1 MSFLDLNAYCSV
13 TKFTLFW
20 NTNKGDMEA
29 MPNFCIGINQA
40 NKSTHDSL
48 QEKGGVILSGAD
60 DTYIL
65 GPPQIAF
72 PEVKLHEE
80 RLASIGLKL
89 NCSKMKCYIKE
100 SKEFEI
106 YHELREAANIPEGFT
121 EGEDGTTLFGR
132 RAYGVPIGSEVFVT
146 EWLKT
151 KGERIRSKSETCWIR
166 IGLRVEIFHRVSAS
180 GSSL

>member
-1 MSFLDLNAYCSV
+1 
-13 TKFTLFW
+13 
-20 NTNKGDMEA
+20 

-48 QEKGGVILSGAD
+48 QEKGGVILSGDD

-89 NCSKMKCYIKE
+89 NYSKMKCYIKE
-100 SKEFEI
+100 SKKSEM
-106 YHELREAANIPEGFT
+106 YHLLREAANIPEGFI
-121 EGEDGTTLFGR
+121 EGEDGTRLFGL
-132 RAYGVPIGSEVFVT
+132 RAYGVPIGSEIFVI
-146 EWLKT
+146 E
-151 KGERIRSKSETCWIR
+151 
-166 IGLRVEIFHRVSAS
+166 
-180 GSSL
+180 

>member
-1 MSFLDLNAYCSV
+1 
-13 TKFTLFW
+13 
-20 NTNKGDMEA
+20 MEA

-89 NCSKMKCYIKE
+89 NYSKM
-100 SKEFEI
+100 
-106 YHELREAANIPEGFT
+106 
-121 EGEDGTTLFGR
+121 
-132 RAYGVPIGSEVFVT
+132 
-146 EWLKT
+146 
-151 KGERIRSKSETCWIR
+151 ERK
-166 IGLRVEIFHRVSAS
+166 
-180 GSSL
+180 

>member
-1 MSFLDLNAYCSV
+1 MTYCVYFPNMKNCSV
-13 TKFTLFW
+13 W
-20 NTNKGDMEA
+20 NQYYNNCEEITFMYTSKKRSLPLSGLGYGPFMKAASYQMDEGVKQGDMEA
-29 MPNFCIGINQA
+29 MPNFCIGINQT

-89 NCSKMKCYIKE
+89 N
-100 SKEFEI
+100 
-106 YHELREAANIPEGFT
+106 
-121 EGEDGTTLFGR
+121 
-132 RAYGVPIGSEVFVT
+132 
-146 EWLKT
+146 
-151 KGERIRSKSETCWIR
+151 
-166 IGLRVEIFHRVSAS
+166 
-180 GSSL
+180 

>member
-1 MSFLDLNAYCSV
+1 MISGFIELGYDPFMKAATYQMDEGV
-13 TKFTLFW
+13 KQ
-20 NTNKGDMEA
+20 GDMEA

-40 NKSTHDSL
+40 NKFTHDSL

-89 NCSKMKCYIKE
+89 NYSKMKCYIKE
-100 SKEFEI
+100 SKKSEM
-106 YHELREAANIPEGFT
+106 YHLLREAEQ
-121 EGEDGTTLFGR
+121 
-132 RAYGVPIGSEVFVT
+132 
-146 EWLKT
+146 
-151 KGERIRSKSETCWIR
+151 
-166 IGLRVEIFHRVSAS
+166 HRESP
-180 GSSL
+180 